1 MVHRLFSTDFQVSKA
16 EYEAQKSR
24 LMAYQYHELDD
35 ALGMAREIEARGGIA
50 WEIEND
56 DGQTMGRDEIQAQL
70 RARRAELAGRPK
82 TSDVARQT
90 ATTLDTWLRNAIETQ
105 PYTTAIVALG
115 IGWLLGRMDRPL

>member
-1 MVHRLFSTDFQVSKA
+1 MVHRLFTTDFQVSKA
-16 EYEAQKSR
+16 EYEAQKPR

-70 RARRAELAGRPK
+70 RARRAELVGRTQSPL
-82 TSDVARQT
+82 TGSSVSAAELADANRGIFI
-90 ATTLDTWLRNAIETQ
+90 RNAEMRGM
-105 PYTTAIVALG
+105 PSA
-115 IGWLLGRMDRPL
+115 